1 MGTPRRPVTCVIV
14 ASHTEEKSLRY
25 TYSEAKSI
33 TMLGK
38 QDQVNAAEVK
48 YSRLFFPIIALALF
62 LGLWSSPAL
71 SLWRWFDWHP
81 LTMSL
86 GFVGLASL
94 AVLKK
99 RVGGKGPTVQHGN
112 MANAGVLFGIAGWY
126 VIYSNKE
133 MLGKQHLTSLH
144 GKLGAAS
151 LVSFIIL
158 GLVGALGLHPDFGKV
173 KTHTIVR
180 KVHKYS
186 GRAAL
191 LLSWSAAFTGFI
203 KFESSLTVQVPV
215 VVALSAL
222 SYFTL
227 L

>member
-1 MGTPRRPVTCVIV
+1 
-14 ASHTEEKSLRY
+14 
-25 TYSEAKSI
+25 
-33 TMLGK
+33 MLGK
-38 QDQVNAAEVK
+38 VYAMLGRVNAAEVK
-48 YSRLFFPIIALALF
+48 YSRLFLPIIALALF
-62 LGLWSSPAL
+62 LGLWSSPL
-71 SLWRWFDWHP
+71 SELRLWRWFDWHP
-81 LTMSL
+81 LSMSL

-99 RVGGKGPTVQHGN
+99 RVGGKGPTIQHGN

-144 GKLGAAS
+144 GKLGATS

-173 KTHTIVR
+173 KTNTVVR

-186 GRAAL
+186 GKAAL

-203 KFESSLTVQVPV
+203 KFESSLMVQVPV
-215 VVALSAL
+215 VAALSAL